1 MLTLINL
8 KNMKRAA
15 NFPFPVESVG
25 QVHFFQTLP
34 NDDRYTRLEVTLRL
48 SAEVDHACDI
58 VDGEMVTTPF
68 PHAVFKMPGHH
79 HIFHA
84 ADRREALFFIYSK
97 AISRR
102 LKNLD
107 FLPEELIQPIVLTGS
122 LKQLIRRLSA
132 LMAVSETIGS
142 ADRIDLVC
150 FAILEELL
158 FQRKIKSDGMQS
170 RIRKIASLIRMDA
183 ENQPDITR
191 IAAENGFSERS
202 FYRQWK
208 KVFPL
213 SPAQYVMEQKMKRAA
228 WLLTR
233 SHLRIG
239 EIAAMLHFCD
249 DNNFSTAFK
258 KYHGMTPR
266 QYRKNISS

>member
-25 QVHFFQTLP
+25 QVHFFQTVP

-48 SAEVDHACDI
+48 SAEEDQAHDE
-58 VDGEMVTTPF
+58 VDGKLITTPY

-79 HIFHA
+79 HSFHA

-97 AISRR
+97 AVSQR
-102 LKNLD
+102 LKTLD
-107 FLPEELIQPIVLTGS
+107 FLPEEMIQPIALTGA

-158 FQRKIKSDGMQS
+158 FQRKIESDAMQS
-170 RIRKIASLIRMDA
+170 RIRKIASMIRMDA
-183 ENQPDITR
+183 ENQPDIAG

-213 SPAQYVMEQKMKRAA
+213 SPAQYVMEEKMKRAA

-249 DNNFSTAFK
+249 DNNFSSAFK
-258 KYHGMTPR
+258 KHHGMTPR
-266 QYRKNISS
+266 EYR

>member
-1 MLTLINL
+1 MITLINL
-8 KNMKRAA
+8 KDMKRVA
-15 NFPFPVESVG
+15 NFPFPVESIG
-25 QVHFFQTLP
+25 QVHFFQTHP

-48 SAEVDHACDI
+48 SAEADLARDE
-58 VDGEMVTTPF
+58 VDGKIVTTPY

-79 HIFHA
+79 HSFHA

-97 AISRR
+97 ATSLR

-107 FLPEELIQPIVLTGS
+107 FLPDELIQPIALTGS
-122 LKQLIRRLSA
+122 LKQLIRRLCA

-158 FQRKIKSDGMQS
+158 FQRKIRSDDMQS
-170 RIRKIASLIRMDA
+170 RIRKIASLIRMDT
-183 ENQPDITR
+183 ENQPDIPR

-213 SPAQYVMEQKMKRAA
+213 SPAQYVMDQKMKRAA

-249 DNNFSTAFK
+249 DNNFSSAFK

-266 QYRKNISS
+266 ESRKNSNS

>member
-8 KNMKRAA
+8 KNMKRVA
-15 NFPFPVESVG
+15 NFPFPVENVG
-25 QVHFFQTLP
+25 QVHFFQTVP

-48 SAEVDHACDI
+48 SAEADHARDE
-58 VDGEMVTTPF
+58 VDGKMVATPF

-79 HIFHA
+79 HSFHA

-97 AISRR
+97 AVSRR

-158 FQRKIKSDGMQS
+158 FQRKIKSDDMQS
-170 RIRKIASLIRMDA
+170 RIRKIASLIRLDA
-183 ENQPDITR
+183 GNEPDIIR

-213 SPAQYVMEQKMKRAA
+213 SPAQYVMEEKMKRAA

-249 DNNFSTAFK
+249 DNNFSSAFK
-258 KYHGMTPR
+258 RYHGMTPR
-266 QYRKNISS
+266 AYRKNISS

>member
-8 KNMKRAA
+8 KNMMRVA
-15 NFPFPVESVG
+15 NFPFPVEYVG
-25 QVHFFQTLP
+25 QVHFFQTRP

-48 SAEVDHACDI
+48 SSEADHACDV
-58 VDGEMVTTPF
+58 VDGEMITTPY

-79 HIFHA
+79 HSFHA

-97 AISRR
+97 AVSRR

-107 FLPEELIQPIVLTGS
+107 FLPEELIQPMAMTGS

-142 ADRIDLVC
+142 ADQIDLVC

-158 FQRKIKSDGMQS
+158 FQRKIKSDDMQS

-208 KVFPL
+208 KVFPI

-233 SHLRIG
+233 SNLRIG

-249 DNNFSTAFK
+249 DNNFSSAFK

-266 QYRKNISS
+266 EYRKNIPL

>member
-8 KNMKRAA
+8 KNMMRVA
-15 NFPFPVESVG
+15 NFPFPVENVG
-25 QVHFFQTLP
+25 QVHFFQTVP
-34 NDDRYTRLEVTLRL
+34 NDDHYTRLEVTLRL
-48 SAEVDHACDI
+48 SAEADLACDV
-58 VDGEMVTTPF
+58 VDGEMITTPF

-79 HIFHA
+79 HSFHA

-97 AISRR
+97 ATSRR
-102 LKNLD
+102 LKTFG

-122 LKQLIRRLSA
+122 LKQLIRRLCT

-142 ADRIDLVC
+142 ADQIDLVC

-158 FQRKIKSDGMQS
+158 FQRKIKSDDMQS

-249 DNNFSTAFK
+249 DNNFSSAFK

-266 QYRKNISS
+266 EYRKKIPS

>member
-1 MLTLINL
+1 MFTLINL
-8 KNMKRAA
+8 KNMMRVA
-15 NFPFPVESVG
+15 NFPFPVESIG
-25 QVHFFQTLP
+25 QVHVFQTVP

-48 SAEVDHACDI
+48 SSEADHACDV
-58 VDGEMVTTPF
+58 VDGKMVTTPY
-68 PHAVFKMPGHH
+68 PHAVFKLPGHH
-79 HIFHA
+79 HSFHA

-97 AISRR
+97 AVSRR

-107 FLPEELIQPIVLTGS
+107 FLPEEMIQPIALTGS
-122 LKQLIRRLSA
+122 LKQLIRHLSA

-142 ADRIDLVC
+142 ADQIDLVC

-158 FQRKIKSDGMQS
+158 FQRKIKSEDLES
-170 RIRKIASLIRMDA
+170 RIRKVASLIRLDA

-213 SPAQYVMEQKMKRAA
+213 SPAQYLMEQKMKRAA

-249 DNNFSTAFK
+249 DNNFSSAFK
-258 KYHGMTPR
+258 KYYGMTPR
-266 QYRKNISS
+266 EYRNKISP

>member
-1 MLTLINL
+1 MITLINL
-8 KNMKRAA
+8 KDMKRVA

-25 QVHFFQTLP
+25 QVHFYHTHP
-34 NDDRYTRLEVTLRL
+34 NDGRYTRLEVTLRL
-48 SAEVDHACDI
+48 SAEEDQAHDE
-58 VDGEMVTTPF
+58 VDGKLITTPY

-79 HIFHA
+79 HSFHA

-97 AISRR
+97 AVSRR
-102 LKNLD
+102 LKTLD
-107 FLPEELIQPIVLTGS
+107 FLPEEMIQPIVLTGA

-132 LMAVSETIGS
+132 LMAVSETIGA
-142 ADRIDLVC
+142 ADKIDLVC

-158 FQRKIKSDGMQS
+158 FQRKIESDDMQS

-183 ENQPDITR
+183 ENQPDIARLAT
-191 IAAENGFSERS
+191 ENGFSERS

-213 SPAQYVMEQKMKRAA
+213 SPAQYVMEEKMKRAA

-233 SHLRIG
+233 SHMRIG
-239 EIAAMLHFCD
+239 EIAALLHFCD
-249 DNNFSTAFK
+249 DNNFSSSFK

-266 QYRKNISS
+266 EYRKKVSS

>member
-8 KNMKRAA
+8 KNMKRVA
-15 NFPFPVESVG
+15 NFPFPVENVG
-25 QVHFFQTLP
+25 QVHFFQTRP
-34 NDDRYTRLEVTLRL
+34 NDDNYTRLEVTLRL
-48 SAEVDHACDI
+48 SAEEDHACDV
-58 VDGEMVTTPF
+58 VDGKTVTTPY

-79 HIFHA
+79 HRFHA
-84 ADRREALFFIYSK
+84 DDRREALFFIYSK
-97 AISRR
+97 ATSRR

-107 FLPEELIQPIVLTGS
+107 FLPEELIQPIALTGS

-142 ADRIDLVC
+142 ADQIDLVC

-158 FQRKIKSDGMQS
+158 FQRKIKSDDMQC
-170 RIRKIASLIRMDA
+170 RIRKIASLIRLDA
-183 ENQPDITR
+183 GNQPDIIR

-233 SHLRIG
+233 THLRIG

-249 DNNFSTAFK
+249 DNNFSSAFK
-258 KYHGMTPR
+258 KYHRMTPR
-266 QYRKNISS
+266 EYRKTVSS